1 MLYDTVFKQS
11 RFIYA
16 YVNTENFERRSLLFI
31 ERETQNHFKRSTYKL
46 GGTKFVALFYAT
58 QSFGSLH
65 TLKIVLKWKT
75 VCMKNA
81 LV

>member
-16 YVNTENFERRSLLFI
+16 YVNTENVEGRSLLFI
-31 ERETQNHFKRSTYKL
+31 ERETQNHFKRSTYK
-46 GGTKFVALFYAT
+46 GSTKFVALFYAT

-75 VCMKNA
+75 VYMINA

>member
-1 MLYDTVFKQS
+1 MFKQS

-16 YVNTENFERRSLLFI
+16 YVNTENVEGRSLLFL
-31 ERETQNHFKRSTYKL
+31 ERETQNHFKRSTHN
-46 GGTKFVALFYAT
+46 GITKIFALFYAK

-65 TLKIVLKWKT
+65 TLKIVLKWKM
-75 VCMKNA
+75 VRMINA